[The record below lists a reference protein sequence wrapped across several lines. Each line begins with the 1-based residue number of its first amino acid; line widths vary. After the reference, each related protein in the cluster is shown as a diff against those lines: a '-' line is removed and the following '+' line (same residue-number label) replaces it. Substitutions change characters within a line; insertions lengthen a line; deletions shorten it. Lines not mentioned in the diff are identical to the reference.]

1 MVKTVHNSITT
12 IEQAIQILA
21 YNEHFWEDF
30 KVHPMDR
37 KTVTSLADAP
47 YAWTEK
53 QGRLALALLKRYHTL
68 FQKYGID
75 LSDLLQNPVYRD
87 PFRVIDYVKSVEQYQ
102 HEDGRELIEIKFPYN
117 EKLIAL
123 LRTLKN
129 KKADKMDPAIYDG
142 ESKKWTLSYTE
153 LTCYYV
159 TLIAIRYDFKIVTP
173 HILEDFEEIRKE
185 KLSYLPP
192 VIKLKDDRII
202 IDNANENLTDWWNN
216 NYRDRSLLHQ
226 FDILKN
232 LFIPSVIPKP
242 PSDNA
247 TLAEKIAMSM
257 DTNLWIDSKQYSK
270 KDFLMALKELDLFPA
285 MAPMSGMIEKF
296 GEVEEFE
303 EWYRA
308 FEEVGFRRSQV
319 AWGLTL
325 EDAPSIVAD
334 KHDTDMWYAGN
345 SDYVYGKETSTA
357 DRELMQDRWNDLVLE
372 SKSSKYIDNNTKL
385 VIIRNR
391 IPRTLM
397 RSKIRLRCG
406 FALQDTTY
414 WPTNTE
420 TLSRVVDNLPKRL
433 YYVSRKPGFLETNIV
448 QI

>member
-1 MVKTVHNSITT
+1 MVKTTHNSIDT

-21 YNEHFWEDF
+21 YNEHFWEEF
-30 KVHPMDR
+30 QVHPMDR
-37 KTVTSLADAP
+37 KTVNSLADAP

-68 FQKYGID
+68 FQKYNID
-75 LSDLLQNPVYRD
+75 LSKLLHNPVYRD

-117 EKLIAL
+117 EKLISL

-129 KKADKMDPAIYDG
+129 KKADKMVPAIYDG

-159 TLIAIRYDFKIVTP
+159 TLMAIRYDFKIVTP

-185 KLSYLPP
+185 KLSYRPP
-192 VIKLKDDRII
+192 VIKLKDNEII
-202 IDNANENLTDWWNN
+202 IDHANENLTEWWNN
-216 NYRDRSLLHQ
+216 NYKDKAMLHQ
-226 FDILKN
+226 FDVLKN
-232 LFIPSVIPKP
+232 LSLPSVIPTTINE
-242 PSDNA
+242 SA

-296 GEVEEFE
+296 EEVEEFE

-308 FEEVGFRRSQV
+308 FEEVGFRRSQI

-325 EDAPSIVAD
+325 EAAPSIVPD
-334 KHDTDMWYAGN
+334 KHDTDMWYSGN
-345 SDYVYGKETSTA
+345 SDYVYGEKTATA

-372 SKSSKYIDNNTKL
+372 SKSSKYIDTNTKL

-397 RSKIRLRCG
+397 KSKIRLRCG

>member
-1 MVKTVHNSITT
+1 
-12 IEQAIQILA
+12 
-21 YNEHFWEDF
+21 
-30 KVHPMDR
+30 
-37 KTVTSLADAP
+37 
-47 YAWTEK
+47 
-53 QGRLALALLKRYHTL
+53 
-68 FQKYGID
+68 
-75 LSDLLQNPVYRD
+75 
-87 PFRVIDYVKSVEQYQ
+87 VIDYVKSVEQYQ

-117 EKLIAL
+117 EKLISL

-129 KKADKMDPAIYDG
+129 KKADKMVPAIYDG

-185 KLSYLPP
+185 KLSYRPP

-202 IDNANENLTDWWNN
+202 IDHANENLTDWWNN

-226 FDILKN
+226 FDVLKN
-232 LFIPSVIPKP
+232 LSIPSVIPKP

-296 GEVEEFE
+296 DEIEEFE

-325 EDAPSIVAD
+325 EDAPSTLPI
-334 KHDTDMWYAGN
+334 K
-345 SDYVYGKETSTA
+345 
-357 DRELMQDRWNDLVLE
+357 
-372 SKSSKYIDNNTKL
+372 NTIPTCGML
-385 VIIRNR
+385 VIPITCMVKKH
-391 IPRTLM
+391 PPL
-397 RSKIRLRCG
+397 
-406 FALQDTTY
+406 
-414 WPTNTE
+414 TE
-420 TLSRVVDNLPKRL
+420 N
-433 YYVSRKPGFLETNIV
+433 
-448 QI
+448 

>member
-1 MVKTVHNSITT
+1 
-12 IEQAIQILA
+12 
-21 YNEHFWEDF
+21 
-30 KVHPMDR
+30 
-37 KTVTSLADAP
+37 
-47 YAWTEK
+47 
-53 QGRLALALLKRYHTL
+53 
-68 FQKYGID
+68 
-75 LSDLLQNPVYRD
+75 
-87 PFRVIDYVKSVEQYQ
+87 VIDYVKSVEQYQ

-129 KKADKMDPAIYDG
+129 KKADKMVPAIYDG

-185 KLSYLPP
+185 KLSYRPP

-202 IDNANENLTDWWNN
+202 IDHANENLTDWWNN

-232 LFIPSVIPKP
+232 LSIPSVIPKP

-296 GEVEEFE
+296 DEVEEFE

-372 SKSSKYIDNNTKL
+372 SKASKYIDNNTKL

-397 RSKIRLRCG
+397 KSKIRLRCG
-406 FALQDTTY
+406 FALQDTTVLA
-414 WPTNTE
+414 NQHG
-420 TLSRVVDNLPKRL
+420 N
-433 YYVSRKPGFLETNIV
+433 FV
-448 QI
+448 QGG

>member
-1 MVKTVHNSITT
+1 MVKTTHNSIDT

-21 YNEHFWEDF
+21 YNEHFWEEF
-30 KVHPMDR
+30 QVHPMDR
-37 KTVTSLADAP
+37 KTVNSLADAP

-68 FQKYGID
+68 FQKYNID
-75 LSDLLQNPVYRD
+75 LSKLLQNPVYRD
-87 PFRVIDYVKSVEQYQ
+87 PFRVIDHIKSVEQYQ

-117 EKLIAL
+117 EKLISL

-129 KKADKMDPAIYDG
+129 KKADKMVPAIYDG

-159 TLIAIRYDFKIVTP
+159 TMMAIRYDFKIVTP

-185 KLSYLPP
+185 KLSYRPP
-192 VIKLKDDRII
+192 VIKLKDNEIT
-202 IDNANENLTDWWNN
+202 IDHANENLTEWWNN
-216 NYRDRSLLHQ
+216 NYKNKTMLHQ
-226 FDILKN
+226 FDVLKN
-232 LFIPSVIPKP
+232 LSLPSVIPTTINE
-242 PSDNA
+242 NA

-296 GEVEEFE
+296 DEVEEFE
-303 EWYRA
+303 GWYRA
-308 FEEVGFRRSQV
+308 FEEVGFRRSQI
-319 AWGLTL
+319 AWGMTL
-325 EDAPSIVAD
+325 EDAPTTAKEQSD
-334 KHDTDMWYAGN
+334 KELWYAGN
-345 SDYVYGKETSTA
+345 TDYIYGKETSQA
-357 DRELMQDRWNDLVLE
+357 DRDLMRDRWNDLVLE
-372 SKSSKYIDNNTKL
+372 SKSSKYIDTNTKL

-397 RSKIRLRCG
+397 KSKIRLRCG

>member
-1 MVKTVHNSITT
+1 MVKTTHNSIDT

-21 YNEHFWEDF
+21 YNEHFWEEF
-30 KVHPMDR
+30 QVHPMDR
-37 KTVTSLADAP
+37 KTVNSLADAP

-68 FQKYGID
+68 FQKYNID
-75 LSDLLQNPVYRD
+75 LSKLLHNPVYRD

-117 EKLIAL
+117 EKLISL

-129 KKADKMDPAIYDG
+129 KKADKMVPAIYDG

-159 TLIAIRYDFKIVTP
+159 TLMAIRYDFKIVTP

-185 KLSYLPP
+185 KLSYRSP
-192 VIKLKDDRII
+192 VIKLKDNEIT
-202 IDNANENLTDWWNN
+202 IDHANENLTEWWNN
-216 NYRDRSLLHQ
+216 NYKNKTMLHQ
-226 FDILKN
+226 FDVLKN
-232 LFIPSVIPKP
+232 LSLPSVIPTTINE
-242 PSDNA
+242 NA

-296 GEVEEFE
+296 DEVEEFE
-303 EWYRA
+303 GWYRA
-308 FEEVGFRRSQV
+308 FEEVGFRRSQI

-325 EDAPSIVAD
+325 EDAPTTAREQSD
-334 KHDTDMWYAGN
+334 KELWYAGN
-345 SDYVYGKETSTA
+345 TDYIYGKETSQA
-357 DRELMQDRWNDLVLE
+357 DRDLMRDRWNDLVLE
-372 SKSSKYIDNNTKL
+372 SKASKYIDNNTKL

-397 RSKIRLRCG
+397 KSKIRLRCG

>member
-1 MVKTVHNSITT
+1 MVKTTHNSITT

-21 YNEHFWEDF
+21 YNEHLWEDF

-37 KTVTSLADAP
+37 KTVNSLAEAP

-68 FQKYGID
+68 FQKYGVD
-75 LSDLLQNPVYRD
+75 LSALLENPVYRD

-117 EKLIAL
+117 EKLISL

-129 KKADKMDPAIYDG
+129 KKADKMVPAIYDG
-142 ESKKWTLSYTE
+142 ESKKWTLAYTE

-159 TLIAIRYDFKIVTP
+159 TLIAVRYDFNIVTP
-173 HILEDFEEIRKE
+173 HILEDFETVKKE
-185 KLSYLPP
+185 KLAYRRP
-192 VIKLKDDRII
+192 VIRLKDDAIV
-202 IDNANENLTDWWNN
+202 IDHANENLTEWWNN
-216 NYRDRSLLHQ
+216 NYKNRKILHQ
-226 FDILKN
+226 FDVLKN
-232 LFIPSVIPKP
+232 LSITSAIPPVI
-242 PSDNA
+242 SEHS
-247 TLAEKIAMSM
+247 TLAEKIATSM
-257 DTNLWIDSKQYSK
+257 NTNLWIDRNRYSK
-270 KDFLMALKELDLFPA
+270 KDFLRALEELELFPA
-285 MAPMSGMIEKF
+285 MVPMSGMIEKF
-296 GEVEEFE
+296 DEVEEFE
-303 EWYRA
+303 SWYRA
-308 FEEVGFRRSQV
+308 FEELGFSKNQI

-325 EDAPSIVAD
+325 EEAPTVNKEQGD
-334 KHDTDMWYAGN
+334 KESWYAGN
-345 SDYVYGKETSTA
+345 TDYIYGKDTSQS

-372 SKSSKYIDNNTKL
+372 SKVSKYIDINTKL
-385 VIIRNR
+385 IIIRNR

-397 RSKIRLRCG
+397 KSKVRLRCG

-448 QI
+448 QV